1 MVKED
6 VDQETTKGKL
16 LLYTD
21 NQVWLIFLLGHIS
34 ISVRLPISQCD
45 RDNGNDGG
53 DGKNKWVSQAT
64 VD

>member
-45 RDNGNDGG
+45 GDNGNDGG
-53 DGKNKWVSQAT
+53 DGKNK
-64 VD
+64 